1 MARNLR
7 KFETLSDYQSAELIR
22 PAVSLIG
29 ADNSVHFDQV
39 IPPTPPAH
47 DYSQDYLT
55 FVALEDST
63 FSFMKSTILDP
74 ETSEPIET
82 PDIQYSL
89 DSGSTW
95 TTLSG
100 DGETQTPTVTTG
112 NKILWKGELVSDTQ
126 GMGAGVFGAVGSF
139 NAEGNVMSIVSGD
152 SFTAATAMTVDYQ
165 LANLFRNNYGIIS
178 AENLVL
184 PATLTLG
191 CYRAMFNGA
200 GMLTTSP
207 VLSAATLTDFCYD
220 YMFGDC
226 ESLTAITC
234 LATDISANSCT
245 GSWVEYVASTGT
257 FVKAAS
263 MNDWTSDNSGIPS
276 GWTVVD
282 A

>member
-39 IPPTPPAH
+39 IPPAH

-63 FSFMKSTILDP
+63 FSFMKSTIIDP
-74 ETSEPIET
+74 ETGEPIET

-89 DSGSTW
+89 DNGSTW

-100 DGETQTPTVTTG
+100 DGETQTPTVKTG
-112 NKILWKGELVSDTQ
+112 NKILWKGELVSETQ
-126 GMGAGVFGAVGSF
+126 GMGVGTFGAVGSF
-139 NAEGNVMSIVSGD
+139 NAEGNIMSIVSGD

-184 PATLTLG
+184 PATLSLG

-207 VLSAATLTDFCYD
+207 VLSAATLEDWCYD
-220 YMFGDC
+220 GIFEDC

-234 LATDISANSCT
+234 LATDISAMGCT
-245 GSWVEYVASTGT
+245 SSWVSGVYSTGT
-257 FVKAAS
+257 FVKASS
-263 MNDWTSDNSGIPS
+263 MNDWTSGSDGIPTN
-276 GWTVVD
+276 WTVEN